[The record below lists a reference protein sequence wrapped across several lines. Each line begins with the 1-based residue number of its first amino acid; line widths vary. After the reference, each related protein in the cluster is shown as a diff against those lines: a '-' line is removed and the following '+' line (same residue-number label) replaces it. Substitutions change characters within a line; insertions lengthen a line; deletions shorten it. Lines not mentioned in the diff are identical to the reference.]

1 MESFNE
7 KLNCQEVRMACYAKL
22 LLCQAERG
30 ESLLDGN
37 RLKLSPEDE
46 HEWRRDLPEAIE
58 AQYTLLDR
66 GGLPVPMTLENVRRL
81 KTLQMK
87 NANFGALCRDRQC
100 RQSSEGDGMG
110 GG

>member
-1 MESFNE
+1 MLNMIE
-7 KLNCQEVRMACYAKL
+7 KRMAFYAKL
-22 LLCQAERG
+22 LN
-30 ESLLDGN
+30 GN

-46 HEWRRDLPEAIE
+46 HEWRRDLPVAIE

-87 NANFGALCRDRQC
+87 NENFGALRREWERGQG
-100 RQSSEGDGMG
+100 SEGHGP
-110 GG
+110 